1 MAYRL
6 GERWIVASPTIAII
20 EDDIGL
26 LQMLELLLTEEGY
39 RVITCTNGQKAHA
52 LIRHTL
58 PDVILLDLRLE
69 TPDAGGMVL
78 GLLELDPMTQQIPV
92 IVCSADTQALR
103 RWSLLLQ
110 ERKYSVLEKPVQ
122 PVLLLETVG
131 EVLSRSKAR
140 A

>member
-1 MAYRL
+1 M
-6 GERWIVASPTIAII
+6 ASPTIAII
-20 EDDIGL
+20 EDDLGL
-26 LQMLELLLTEEGY
+26 IQMLELLLTEEGY

-52 LIRHTL
+52 LIRQTL
-58 PDVILLDLRLE
+58 PDIILLDLRLE

-110 ERKYSVLEKPVQ
+110 ERKYTVLEKPVQ
-122 PVLLLETVG
+122 PVLLLETIG
-131 EVLSRSKAR
+131 DVLSRSKAR

>member
-20 EDDIGL
+20 EDDLGL

-110 ERKYSVLEKPVQ
+110 ERKYTVLEKPVQ

>member
-1 MAYRL
+1 
-6 GERWIVASPTIAII
+6 VASSTIAII
-20 EDDIGL
+20 EDDLSL
-26 LQMLELLLTEEGY
+26 LQMLELLLSEEGY
-39 RVITCTNGQKAHA
+39 QIITCTRGQKAHA

-110 ERKYSVLEKPVQ
+110 ERKYAVLEKPVQ
-122 PVLLLETVG
+122 PALLLETISD
-131 EVLSRSKAR
+131 VLSRSKAR

>member
-1 MAYRL
+1 MAGRP

-20 EDDIGL
+20 EDDLGL
-26 LQMLELLLTEEGY
+26 IQMLELLLTEEGY

-52 LIRHTL
+52 LIRQTL

-110 ERKYSVLEKPVQ
+110 ERKYIVLEKPVQ
-122 PVLLLETVG
+122 PVLLLETIG

>member
-1 MAYRL
+1 M
-6 GERWIVASPTIAII
+6 ASPTIAII
-20 EDDIGL
+20 EDDLGL
-26 LQMLELLLTEEGY
+26 IQMLELLLTEEGY

-52 LIRHTL
+52 LIRQTL

-110 ERKYSVLEKPVQ
+110 ERKYTVLEKPVQ
-122 PVLLLETVG
+122 PVLLLETIG
-131 EVLSRSKAR
+131 DVLSRSKAR

>member
-1 MAYRL
+1 M
-6 GERWIVASPTIAII
+6 ASPTIAII
-20 EDDIGL
+20 EDDLGL
-26 LQMLELLLTEEGY
+26 IQMLELLLSEEGY

-52 LIRHTL
+52 LIRQTL
-58 PDVILLDLRLE
+58 PDIILLDLRLE

-110 ERKYSVLEKPVQ
+110 ERKYTVLEKPVQ
-122 PVLLLETVG
+122 PVLLLETIG
-131 EVLSRSKAR
+131 DVLSRSKAR

>member
-1 MAYRL
+1 MA
-6 GERWIVASPTIAII
+6 APTIAII
-20 EDDIGL
+20 EDDLGL
-26 LQMLELLLTEEGY
+26 IQMLDLLLTEEGY
-39 RVITCTNGQKAHA
+39 RVITCTNGQKAHT

-103 RWSLLLQ
+103 RLSLLLQ
-110 ERKYSVLEKPVQ
+110 ERKYTVLEKPVQ
-122 PVLLLETVG
+122 PVRLLETIG

>member
-1 MAYRL
+1 M
-6 GERWIVASPTIAII
+6 ASPTIAII
-20 EDDIGL
+20 EDDLGL
-26 LQMLELLLTEEGY
+26 IQMLELLLTEEGY

-52 LIRHTL
+52 VIRQTL

-103 RWSLLLQ
+103 RWSLLLE
-110 ERKYSVLEKPVQ
+110 ERKYTVLEKPVQ
-122 PVLLLETVG
+122 PVLLLETIG